1 MKISIPLE
9 ALDVLTAKKP
19 ICFQQVCEKCI
30 FFHFAVDIAVG
41 QGLYTPLT

>member
-1 MKISIPLE
+1 MKIGIPLE
-9 ALDVLTAKKP
+9 ALDVPTAQKP
-19 ICFQQVCEKCI
+19 IFFQQVCEKYI